1 VKKLATTLFSL
12 TLSLI
17 LIASYSVVFAQGTGK
32 VTGKVT
38 DKKTGEV
45 LIGATV
51 LLQGISKGAA
61 TNVSGEYALTGIPAG
76 TYEILVKYVGYQNKL
91 ISEVQVTN
99 NAATSL
105 NITLDEANTQ
115 QLQAVTVRATFRQ
128 ESTNSLYAQ
137 QKNSSRISDGISA
150 DAIRRSPDRNT
161 AEVLKRVSGASIQD
175 NKFVVVRGLGDRY
188 NVTTLNNSVMPST
201 EPDRKAFSFD
211 VIPSTL
217 VDNIVISKTATPDLP
232 GDFAGGNVQVT
243 TKDFPDTKV
252 VTLQVGISGNTQTT
266 FKDFKQGSVQ
276 DNCLLP
282 GHVLTTMIIYR
293 QQQHSR

>member
-161 AEVLKRVSGASIQD
+161 AEVLKAVPVY
-175 NKFVVVRGLGDRY
+175 K
-188 NVTTLNNSVMPST
+188 TTSL
-201 EPDRKAFSFD
+201 
-211 VIPSTL
+211 
-217 VDNIVISKTATPDLP
+217 
-232 GDFAGGNVQVT
+232 
-243 TKDFPDTKV
+243 
-252 VTLQVGISGNTQTT
+252 
-266 FKDFKQGSVQ
+266 
-276 DNCLLP
+276 
-282 GHVLTTMIIYR
+282 
-293 QQQHSR
+293 